1 MSCVI
6 ASPQDLFDA
15 TCFAVL
21 PRRRRATERM
31 LTPPS
36 LFDLP
41 QPAPRRP
48 MPGPLRRR
56 VDAIHRPEE
65 HLERWDGLS

>member
-6 ASPQDLFDA
+6 ASPQDLFDP
-15 TCFAVL
+15 TYFAVL
-21 PRRRRATERM
+21 PRRRRQMAP
-31 LTPPS
+31 LLAPGS

-41 QPAPRRP
+41 QPPPRRS

-56 VDAIHRPEE
+56 VDATLRPEE

>member
-6 ASPQDLFDA
+6 ASPQDLFDS
-15 TCFAVL
+15 TCFAVS
-21 PRRRRATERM
+21 PRRRFDTQTSLM
-31 LTPPS
+31 PGS

-41 QPAPRRP
+41 QPPPRRP
-48 MPGPLRRR
+48 MPIPLRRR
-56 VDAIHRPEE
+56 ADAVIPPEE

>member
-6 ASPQDLFDA
+6 ASPQDLFDS
-15 TCFAVL
+15 THFAMS
-21 PRRRRATERM
+21 PRRRCQTQPILA
-31 LTPPS
+31 PGS

-41 QPAPRRP
+41 QSPPRRAI
-48 MPGPLRRR
+48 PGPFRRGA
-56 VDAIHRPEE
+56 DAILRPEE

>member
-6 ASPQDLFDA
+6 ASPQDLFDSF
-15 TCFAVL
+15 TMS
-21 PRRRRATERM
+21 PRRRRQTVSTLAPR
-31 LTPPS
+31 S

-41 QPAPRRP
+41 QPPPRRP
-48 MPGPLRRR
+48 MPAPLRHRAEA
-56 VDAIHRPEE
+56 VLRPEE

>member
-6 ASPQDLFDA
+6 ASPPDLFDS
-15 TCFAVL
+15 THFAVSL
-21 PRRRRATERM
+21 RRRRQMEPLLA
-31 LTPPS
+31 PGS

-41 QPAPRRP
+41 QPPPRRS
-48 MPGPLRRR
+48 MPGPLRRGA
-56 VDAIHRPEE
+56 DAIRPEE